1 MKSKKAV
8 RSALGMS
15 VLSIALCA
23 AMLIGTTFAW
33 FTDTATTS
41 VNKIQS
47 GTLDIALEMKDNE
60 GKWVSAEGKTLQF
73 LVNGKIPAQKDDG
86 TYETILWEPGCTY
99 VLPQL
104 RVVNKG
110 NLAVKFKVAV
120 TGLEGNTE
128 LAPVIEWTINGLK
141 LGDDLHL
148 APKANDTEV
157 FPATEFTIS
166 AHMQETAG
174 NEYQNKSIENIAITV
189 VATQDTVEFD
199 SKDDQYDAD
208 AIYPVVAAATVN
220 TGSDTVLK
228 DKEVDHNVKLTAPV
242 GSVAA
247 ETTSLK
253 LTVDT
258 VSTPAGITV
267 SDTQNSQTFEVKLV
281 DQNGEK
287 VKATSGLFTVEMN
300 VGTGRTGLKLYHDG
314 VLMTDDGTT
323 LTNVADHYI
332 YNSATGYVT
341 MKVSHFSPFTAV
353 FNKEKWENHA
363 AESYATPV
371 DETNK
376 VVTIASAKEL
386 ALFAKQVNAGT
397 SYKGYTVKLAANI
410 DLEENQWTPIGKSG
424 STFQGV
430 FDGQGYTISN
440 LIVGSTGQSDVGL
453 FGFTTNGEV
462 KNFTLN
468 NAIVKGYLD
477 VGAVA
482 GTPYTSKYS
491 NITLTGDVRVD
502 GFAYVGGMFGKNA
515 YANLTDLTIDV
526 EDGSYVN
533 AKSGN
538 YRTYVGGLVGFM
550 GEGNQVVKNVTSN
563 IDVTGSTC
571 DVGGI
576 TGIAHYGNSFINCK
590 SSGNVTLTSA
600 QDEGDELEIG
610 GIAGVW
616 LNEQGYTVTLTD
628 CSYTGTLSSNN
639 VKTGAVTEFC
649 YNGLVGNKYTRN
661 SDSGTL
667 TIN

>member
-1 MKSKKAV
+1 M
-8 RSALGMS
+8 
-15 VLSIALCA
+15 
-23 AMLIGTTFAW
+23 
-33 FTDTATTS
+33 
-41 VNKIQS
+41 NKIQS
-47 GTLDIALEMKDNE
+47 GTLDIALEMKDNA

-99 VLPQL
+99 QLPQL
-104 RVVNKG
+104 RIRNNG
-110 NLAVKFKVAV
+110 NLALKYKVAITGIQGD
-120 TGLEGNTE
+120 TGL
-128 LAPVIEWTINGLK
+128 AKVIEWTYTGET
-141 LGDDLHL
+141 DAFDLSAEHHL
-148 APKANDTEV
+148 VAKTTADAPADV
-157 FPATEFTIS
+157 FTIS

-189 VATQDTVEFD
+189 VATQDTAEFD
-199 SKDDQYDAD
+199 STGNDYDKD
-208 AIYPVVAAATVN
+208 AIYPLVAAATVN
-220 TGSDTVLK
+220 ADEDTVLK
-228 DKEVDHNVKLTAPV
+228 DKEVDHNVKLTAPA

-247 ETTSLK
+247 GTTSLK

-287 VKATSGLFTVEMN
+287 VTAADEALFTVEMN

-314 VLMTDDGTT
+314 ALMADDGTT
-323 LTNVADHYI
+323 LTGTADHYV
-332 YNSATGYVT
+332 YNATTGYVT
-341 MKVSHFSPFTAV
+341 MKVRHFSPFTAV

-363 AESYATPV
+363 AKSYATPV

-453 FGFTTNGEV
+453 FGITTNGEV

-550 GEGNQVVKNVTSN
+550 GEGKQVVKNVTSN

-661 SDSGTL
+661 SDAGTL